1 MVAASV
7 RGVCTQ
13 ALVKEMPSLKKLS
26 KEMEAAEAAIEKQ
39 LAQIRKEAERQ
50 VSHSRASRAPRN
62 HGRAE

>member
-1 MVAASV
+1 MAAAVV
-7 RGVCTQ
+7 RGVRSQ

-50 VSHSRASRAPRN
+50 VNHSRV
-62 HGRAE
+62 

>member
-7 RGVCTQ
+7 RGVRTQ

-50 VSHSRASRAPRN
+50 VSHSRAF
-62 HGRAE
+62 